1 MLLINPIDILAIFW
15 FVLCWAGYTWGAD
28 HRGPRQSRGL
38 SQATAT
44 HREIW
49 MRRMLERENRIVD
62 STLVGNLMRSVSFF
76 ASTTTLIIGG
86 LVAALGAAEQA
97 ISVVREIPFA
107 APVSPLLWKV
117 KSLLLILIFVYAFFK
132 FTWSTRQFNY
142 CNILIGAAPMVISD
156 ADEVEEY
163 ACRTARLLALAG
175 ENFNRGLRAYYF
187 GLAVLS
193 WFINPWLFMAVSGW
207 VVLVLY
213 RREFASRTLR
223 ALTSVARSDQ
233 SNT

>member
-1 MLLINPIDILAIFW
+1 MLLINPIDILALCW
-15 FVLCWAGYTWGAD
+15 FVFCWAGYTWGAD
-28 HRGPRQSRGL
+28 HRGPSQSRGL
-38 SQATAT
+38 SQATAA

-62 STLVGNLMRSVSFF
+62 STLLGNLMRSVAFF

-86 LVAALGAAEQA
+86 LVASLGAAEQA
-97 ISVVREIPFA
+97 ISIVQEIPFA
-107 APVSPLLWKV
+107 APVSPLLWKA
-117 KSLLLILIFVYAFFK
+117 KLLLLVLIFIYAFFK

-142 CNILIGAAPMVISD
+142 CNILIGAAPMDISD
-156 ADEVEEY
+156 TVEVDEY
-163 ACRTARLLALAG
+163 ACRAAHLLALAG

-213 RREFASRTLR
+213 RREFASRTLK
-223 ALTSVARSDQ
+223 ALTADEKPDQ
-233 SNT
+233 PIT

>member
-1 MLLINPIDILAIFW
+1 MLQINPIDTIALSW
-15 FVLCWAGYTWGAD
+15 FILCWAGYTWGAD

-38 SQATAT
+38 SQATAA

-62 STLVGNLMRSVSFF
+62 STLLGNLMRSVSFF

-86 LVAALGAAEQA
+86 FVAALGAADQA
-97 ISVVREIPFA
+97 ISMVREIPFVA
-107 APVSPLLWKV
+107 VVSPLFWKAKV
-117 KSLLLILIFVYAFFK
+117 LLLILIFVYAFFK

-142 CNILIGAAPMVISD
+142 CNIMIGAAPTAVHD
-156 ADEVEEY
+156 TDEMEEY
-163 ACRTARLLALAG
+163 ACRAARLLALAG

-213 RREFASRTLR
+213 RREFASRTLK
-223 ALTSVARSDQ
+223 ALTSVATPDP

>member
-1 MLLINPIDILAIFW
+1 MPLINPIDTIALSW
-15 FVLCWAGYTWGAD
+15 FILCWAGYTWGAD

-38 SQATAT
+38 NQATSV

-49 MRRMLERENRIVD
+49 MRRMLERDNRIVD
-62 STLVGNLMRSVSFF
+62 STLLGNLMRSVAFF

-97 ISVVREIPFA
+97 ILMMREVPFVA
-107 APVSPLLWKV
+107 AVSPLFWKAKV
-117 KSLLLILIFVYAFFK
+117 LLLILIFIYAFFK

-142 CNILIGAAPMVISD
+142 CTILIGAAPTVVSD
-156 ADEVEEY
+156 AEDVADY
-163 ACRTARLLALAG
+163 ACRAARLLALAG

-213 RREFASRTLR
+213 RREFASRTLK
-223 ALTSVARSDQ
+223 ALTAVEKLDHPNA
-233 SNT
+233 